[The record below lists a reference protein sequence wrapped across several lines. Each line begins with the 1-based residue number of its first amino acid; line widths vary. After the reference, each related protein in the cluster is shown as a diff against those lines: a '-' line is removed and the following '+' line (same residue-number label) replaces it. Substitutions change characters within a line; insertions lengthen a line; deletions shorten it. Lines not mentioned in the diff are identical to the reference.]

1 MKIVVLL
8 PRVPYPTI
16 KGDKLRSYN
25 FIRELSKE
33 HEIHLFAIDEEK
45 TKEEDINHLK
55 QFCASIYIAPI
66 SKSTIFIN
74 VIKAFFKGLPF
85 QVGYYYSKSVH
96 KKFNDYLNK
105 VKPDRIFCQLIRVAE
120 YVKDIKDIK
129 KTIDIQDTMSVNVLR
144 NSTSSN
150 WLKKHIF
157 KIESKRL
164 VKYENKIFDYFDN
177 KVIISKPDRS
187 LYPHANKD
195 DIEIIPNGVNY
206 NFFKPLDVEKEVDV
220 VFTGNMGYIP
230 NIDGSLFLI
239 KEILPILQEKKPNI
253 KIMIAGANPPLKL
266 KNLASDNVI
275 ITGWVKDIRDCYAKA
290 KVFIAPMR
298 IGTGLQNKLLEAM
311 AMKLPCITT
320 SIANNSLGA
329 TDNESILIG
338 KTKEELANN
347 ILTLL
352 NDDNKAKEI
361 ANNGYQFVI
370 NNYNWE
376 VNSKKLGEIITR

>member
-25 FIRELSKE
+25 FIRELSKN

-45 TKEEDINHLK
+45 TKAEHIDHLR
-55 QFCASIYIAPI
+55 QFCASIYVAPI
-66 SKSTIFIN
+66 SKFTIFIN
-74 VIKAFFKGLPF
+74 VLKAFFKGLPF
-85 QVGYYYSKSVH
+85 QVGFYYSKPVH
-96 KKFNDYLNK
+96 KKFNNYLNE

-120 YVKDIKDIK
+120 YVKDINDIK

-150 WLKKHIF
+150 WLKKHIL
-157 KIESKRL
+157 KLESKRL
-164 VKYENKIFDYFDN
+164 VKYENKIFDYFEN
-177 KVIISKPDRS
+177 KIIISKPDRS

-195 DIEIIPNGVNY
+195 DIIIIPNGVNNNY
-206 NFFKPLDVEKEVDV
+206 FKPLNIEKEIDV
-220 VFTGNMGYIP
+220 VFTGNMGYLP

-239 KEILPILQEKKPNI
+239 QDILPILKSKKPNI
-253 KIMIAGANPPLKL
+253 KIMIAGANPPIKL

-275 ITGWVKDIRDCYAKA
+275 ITGWVQDIRNCYAKS

-320 SIANNSLGA
+320 PTANNSLGA
-329 TDNESILIG
+329 TYNESILIG
-338 KTKEELANN
+338 KTKEELAKN

-352 NDDNKAKEI
+352 DNKEKADEI
-361 ANNGYQFVI
+361 ANNGYKFVI

-376 VNSKKLGEIITR
+376 TNGKKLEEIITS